1 MGFPIAYLK
10 GIALFIVTSIKELIA
25 DKFIIHHV
33 HRSSIIF
40 GHVFLYSALFLTIS
54 EKSLGVPVI
63 VILMQIAWPRLDVN
77 RKKKRLVK
85 YQYCLQRKNRL
96 NNYPFMNY

>member
-77 RKKKRLVK
+77 RKKKKTSKIPVLLTK
-85 YQYCLQRKNRL
+85 EK
-96 NNYPFMNY
+96 